1 VALLAACGGGDLVLP
16 SDGQPA
22 AIQIVQGDGQS
33 GRVGVALADPVVALV
48 SDAQGRPVMGV
59 SVAFAFQGE
68 SDASV
73 APEAA
78 STGADGRAAF
88 QVTMGTRVGGVEAEV
103 RVSDAGSRVLSAP
116 VSLTAVSADANGLA
130 AVSGDGQSAPVGAA
144 LPDPLVVQVTDGFG
158 NPIAGVAVAWTA
170 DAGGSV
176 SDGTTLTGPDGL
188 ASVRRTLGPSAGI
201 QHTLASATGLA
212 GSPVE
217 FTHTATAGSATALEE
232 ISGDGQSAL
241 VGTSLAEPLVVR
253 AHDGSDNPVA
263 GLAVAWIVGEG
274 GGSFAPATSVTD
286 ADGLASARWTL
297 GPAPGR
303 NSATAVISGVGTVGF
318 TATGNPGT
326 PPGLTLE
333 TQPPA
338 TAERGIILGAKPL
351 VQLREPDGSARR
363 RAGVNVT
370 VALLP
375 GGATLSGT
383 LTRAT
388 NADGRVEYGNLA
400 IEGPPGPYTLAFSAT
415 GYTGVVSRTVT
426 LARAGTTTDIL
437 SDDPDPSPS
446 GAAVRVRFRVQ
457 SAGGTPD
464 GSVLV
469 ESDDGASC
477 NAAVSTGECTLSPS
491 TPGLRTLTATYAGSA
506 EFEGSTDTA
515 PHTVANPE
523 PIRTTTHITADDPD
537 PSDVGQPVTVQ
548 FTVTASSGAPA
559 GTVTITVSGG
569 SETCSASVAAG
580 ACVLTLTAEG
590 DRTLAASYAGGGGFG
605 PSTGTEAHRVLAP
618 SLPPSATAST
628 IDVKDASIEVNH
640 DTEVKVVVRDANGVK
655 LKGITVTLSATGDG
669 VSVTPTSAITD
680 KEGNATFKFRSS
692 QPGTSTITAVA
703 AGVELADHPTITVQ

>member
-1 VALLAACGGGDLVLP
+1 VALLGACGGGDLVLP

-22 AIQIVQGDGQS
+22 AIEIVRGDGQS

-48 SDAQGRPVMGV
+48 SDAQGRPVTGV
-59 SVAFAFQGE
+59 PVAFAFQGE
-68 SDASV
+68 TDASV
-73 APEAA
+73 APDAA

-88 QVTMGTRVGGVEAEV
+88 QVTMGTRVGGIDAEV
-103 RVSDAGSRVLSAP
+103 RVSDAGSRALSAP

-130 AVSGDGQSAPVGAA
+130 AVSGDAQSAPVSAA

-158 NPIAGVAVAWTA
+158 NSIAGVAVAWA
-170 DAGGSV
+170 VDAGSV
-176 SDGTTLTGPDGL
+176 SDETTLTGPDGL
-188 ASVRRTLGPSAGI
+188 ASVRRTLGPSTGI
-201 QHTLASATGLA
+201 QHTLATATGLA

-232 ISGDGQSAL
+232 VSGDGQSAL

-263 GLAVAWIVGEG
+263 GLAVAWIVREG
-274 GGSFAPATSVTD
+274 GGSLAPATSITD
-286 ADGLASARWTL
+286 ADGRASSRWTL
-297 GPAPGR
+297 GNAPGR
-303 NSATAVISGVGTVGF
+303 NSATAVISGVGLVGF
-318 TATGNPGT
+318 TAMGNAGT

-338 TAERGIILGAKPL
+338 TAGRGIILDPKPL

-370 VALLP
+370 VALDP

-388 NADGRVEYGNLA
+388 NADGRVEFGNLA

-426 LARAGTTTDIL
+426 LARAGTTTDIV
-437 SDDPDPSPS
+437 SDDPDPSTP

-457 SAGGTPD
+457 SPGGTPD
-464 GSVLV
+464 GSVRV

-477 NAAVSTGECTLSPS
+477 SAAVSTGECTLSPS
-491 TPGLRTLTATYAGSA
+491 TPGLRTLIATYAGSA

-515 PHTVANPE
+515 PHTVAIPA

-537 PSDVGQPVTVQ
+537 PSAAGQPVTVQ

-590 DRTLAASYAGGGGFG
+590 DRTLTASYGGGGGFEG
-605 PSTGTEAHRVLAP
+605 STGTEGHRVLAP

-640 DTEVKVVVRDANGVK
+640 DTDVKIVVRDANGVK
-655 LKGITVTLSATGDG
+655 LKGIAVTLSASGDG
-669 VSVTPTSAITD
+669 VSITPTSATTG

-703 AGVELADHPTITVQ
+703 AGVELADHPTITVR